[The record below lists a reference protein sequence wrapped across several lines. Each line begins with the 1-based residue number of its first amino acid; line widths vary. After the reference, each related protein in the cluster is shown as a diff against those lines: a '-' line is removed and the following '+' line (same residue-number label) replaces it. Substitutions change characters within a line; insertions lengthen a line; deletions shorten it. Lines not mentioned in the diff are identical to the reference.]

1 MTGAAARPVVVVGSG
16 VVGLA
21 VARSVLSSSYDAL
34 AGRDVYV
41 LEHGPSVGAAHNST
55 SARNSEVVHA
65 GIYYPE
71 GSLKAA
77 CCVAG
82 RRALY
87 DYCDS
92 RGVEYKKFGK
102 LVVATHEDQH
112 CALRDSKSALRLQV
126 SSEAMR
132 CS

>member
-1 MTGAAARPVVVVGSG
+1 M
-16 VVGLA
+16 
-21 VARSVLSSSYDAL
+21 
-34 AGRDVYV
+34 

-82 RRALY
+82 GARSMTTATRA
-87 DYCDS
+87 
-92 RGVEYKKFGK
+92 G
-102 LVVATHEDQH
+102 
-112 CALRDSKSALRLQV
+112 
-126 SSEAMR
+126 
-132 CS
+132 